1 MLSMVLGFLNIGTSE
16 LFFILLAALLLFGG
30 KKLPELARGLGRGIR
45 EFKDASE
52 NIKRDISEQINNFEE
67 DLDIKNVIVEE
78 DEEENDAATATKPK
92 QSVATHQPPM
102 GTYQH
107 NPRRPAVSQES
118 QPIGSTSETSPTN
131 APADSEQPGAGGDQ
145 TIR

>member
-67 DLDIKNVIVEE
+67 DLDIKNVIVDE
-78 DEEENDAATATKPK
+78 DKDENDAATATKPK
-92 QSVATHQPPM
+92 QPVATHQPPM

-107 NPRRPAVSQES
+107 TPRRPAVSQES

-131 APADSEQPGAGGDQ
+131 APADSEQPGVGGDQ